1 MRSIQHIFV
10 EGIALHWI
18 MRLGAILLG
27 IIALNVA
34 TAAPALA
41 QRFAFDRSFDVTGS
55 SALDVSTIHC

>member
-1 MRSIQHIFV
+1 
-10 EGIALHWI
+10 